1 MQLKQIEGKLKLSE
15 EKFKHFVENSSSKIE
30 TLNQVIAKS
39 KKDDAVGNLNEFE
52 VRKIDKPKN
61 ADTKTRKY
69 LYYSII
75 SLFGIILFICLIL
88 VIVAGIVVTGAT
100 LIPEQPSNSDS

>member
-39 KKDDAVGNLNEFE
+39 KKDDAVGNLNEFNFASISSRFSKWTE
-52 VRKIDKPKN
+52 I
-61 ADTKTRKY
+61 Y
-69 LYYSII
+69 ESFELYW
-75 SLFGIILFICLIL
+75 
-88 VIVAGIVVTGAT
+88 
-100 LIPEQPSNSDS
+100 